1 MKEQSGAPRD
11 QAYEGRALV
20 AVFPNRDA
28 AHAAAKRLHDE
39 GFRRTWIG
47 VTQGTT
53 ASSTGTAK
61 DAASQ
66 GGTVVKSEGETLGE
80 KIERFFSGESGGRS
94 LYDELVRHGV
104 AETEARRIDRSLEP
118 NTAILTVDG
127 SNHPELAA
135 QIIEQTGGH
144 ILAGESFAGAA
155 AGGATTS
162 ATAAE
167 AARGS
172 SALGYGEPTQYARGE
187 SIDEARR
194 LQLREERL
202 NVEKRQVPAGEV
214 EVGKEVVEHPQRVD
228 VPTVREELFIE
239 RREPS
244 SETRAAATDAIGQ
257 GEPIRIPLMREQV
270 VVTKRPVVTGE
281 YVVGKRQV
289 EETQGVSETT
299 REERLTV
306 DDRSNSADARDE
318 GKRT

>member
-1 MKEQSGAPRD
+1 MKEQSGTPRD

-28 AHAAAKRLHDE
+28 AHAGAKRLHEE

-47 VTQGTT
+47 VTQSTT

-61 DAASQ
+61 DEASQ
-66 GGTVVKSEGETLGE
+66 GGTAVKPEDETLGE
-80 KIERFFSGESGGRS
+80 KIGRFFSGESGERT

-104 AETEARRIDRSLEP
+104 AEVEAQRIDRSLEP

-127 SNHPELAA
+127 ANHPELAA
-135 QIIEQTGGH
+135 QIIEETGGH
-144 ILAGESFAGAA
+144 ILAGESFAGDA

-167 AARGS
+167 PARGS
-172 SALGYGEPTQYARGE
+172 SVLGYGEPSRYARGE

-194 LQLREERL
+194 LQLRDERL

-214 EVGKEVVEHPQRVD
+214 EVGKEVVEHQQRVD

-244 SETRAAATDAIGQ
+244 SETQAAASDPIGQ

-270 VVTKRPVVTGE
+270 VVTNRPVVTGE
-281 YVVGKRQV
+281 YVIGKGQV

-306 DDRSNSADARDE
+306 DDRSSSPNPRGE
-318 GKRT
+318 GKQT